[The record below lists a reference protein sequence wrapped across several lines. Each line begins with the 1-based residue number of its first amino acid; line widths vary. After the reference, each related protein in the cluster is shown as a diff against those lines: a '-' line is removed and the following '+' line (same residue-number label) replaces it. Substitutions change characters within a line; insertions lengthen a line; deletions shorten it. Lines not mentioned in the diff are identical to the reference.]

1 MYLETWLR
9 RSNVKRLNHRDRSLW
24 LFIKTITGQM
34 EPKFVMAFFQ
44 SHCVTFFIAQPGSFF
59 NTYYLSVIWT
69 CMSIIHTFPGE
80 FVGASPPWPADQ
92 DELLCAAQI

>member
-1 MYLETWLR
+1 
-9 RSNVKRLNHRDRSLW
+9 
-24 LFIKTITGQM
+24 
-34 EPKFVMAFFQ
+34 MAFYQ
-44 SHCVTFFIAQPGSFF
+44 DHHWTNGAKVCESHCVTFFISQPGSFF

-92 DELLCAAQI
+92 DELLCAAQIESSETLASIIY